1 MARQDCPYPE
11 CGRRRAWYWGWYY
24 REEGKEGTT
33 IPYGHDETACQAI
46 PIRRFYCPQCGRTFS
61 WRPRFLVFGRR
72 HAAAA
77 YQLALQDW
85 VAHRPTGPN
94 PRWWFLSPR
103 SAAGNPPI
111 FASLTLLATFEV
123 ALRPIRRGFSPLMA
137 RGLGGMALLAVQM
150 DARRHSSARPPSREP
165 PRVGRRPT
173 RRSASSSVR
182 WPVTRLR
189 EIRVRAPSSG
199 GLRGIV
205 RLKALLAGKR

>member
-1 MARQDCPYPE
+1 VRMAGEGKAEEVKRESRILLGPEYLRQLEGPVPEIEPFVVNRGQKCPPALQFLADS
-11 CGRRRAWYWGWYY
+11 RQQVAKPSSQPAKKRRA
-24 REEGKEGTT
+24 
-33 IPYGHDETACQAI
+33 
-46 PIRRFYCPQCGRTFS
+46 S
-61 WRPRFLVFGRR
+61 
-72 HAAAA
+72 
-77 YQLALQDW
+77 
-85 VAHRPTGPN
+85 
-94 PRWWFLSPR
+94 SR

>member
-1 MARQDCPYPE
+1 MNEAASGEQVRCNALLAQPV
-11 CGRRRAWYWGWYY
+11 
-24 REEGKEGTT
+24 GTL
-33 IPYGHDETACQAI
+33 G
-46 PIRRFYCPQCGRTFS
+46 
-61 WRPRFLVFGRR
+61 V
-72 HAAAA
+72 
-77 YQLALQDW
+77 LQHP
-85 VAHRPTGPN
+85 A
-94 PRWWFLSPR
+94 R

-205 RLKALLAGKR
+205 RLKAPLAGKR